1 MSLEFE
7 YCTRFCGLRI
17 VGNTSQSKLKGSII
31 MILIGIDI
39 GKSSH
44 TFCVLNQTTGEEIV
58 SPTNIENNRSGFEF
72 LISKIKQYKREDM
85 LFGMEDT
92 GHYHFALLKELLSR
106 NFTVALINPIATD
119 LTRKMQGGISKNDNL
134 DSLTIC
140 DVISS
145 NSKKKPYRITKLDK
159 YELFEQRELTRH
171 HHNLKEELNV
181 YTNRLQKCIDIV
193 FPEFNSL
200 FKSKYGIV
208 YINILKTFGSAAN
221 IAKAD
226 IKSIQECFE
235 FKGRGLRIS
244 LTAEK
249 LIEKAKNSIGIDS
262 TSEVIQIKH
271 LILQIELIN
280 QQLNEI
286 DEKIEEFSRQ
296 TNSPI
301 LTIPGISHFSGTSI
315 LSEFGNFCNYS
326 NAKKL
331 IKFAGVAPYE
341 HQSSQYKAE
350 HTSITKKGSK
360 YLRKTLYQI
369 ITPVIKHNQVFK
381 NYYLLKLSQ
390 GKSHRCAQ
398 GHCVRKLL
406 RVIYRICTSTGDS
419 AIFNA
424 SLLK

>member
-1 MSLEFE
+1 
-7 YCTRFCGLRI
+7 
-17 VGNTSQSKLKGSII
+17 

-44 TFCVLNQTTGEEIV
+44 TFCIFNQSTGQEIV
-58 SPTNIENNRSGFEF
+58 SPTNIENNQKGFDI
-72 LISKIKQYKREDM
+72 LLSKVKSYTKEEL

-92 GHYHFALLKELLSR
+92 GHYHFALLKTLLSK
-106 NFTVALINPIATD
+106 NYTVALINPVATD

-145 NSKKKPYRITKLDK
+145 NSRKKPYRITKIDK
-159 YELFEQRELTRH
+159 FDLFEQRELTRH

-193 FPEFNSL
+193 FPEFNS
-200 FKSKYGIV
+200 FFNSKYGIV
-208 YINILKTFGSAAN
+208 YMNILKTFGSAAN
-221 IAKAD
+221 IAKANINT
-226 IKSIQECFE
+226 IKKCFE
-235 FKGRGLRIS
+235 VTGRGKRIT
-244 LTAEK
+244 LTPEELK
-249 LIEKAKNSIGIDS
+249 ESAKNSIGIDS
-262 TSEVIQIKH
+262 ISEVIQIKH

-280 QQLNEI
+280 EQLDEI
-286 DEKIEEFSRQ
+286 DKKIEEFSRQ

-315 LSEFGNFCNYS
+315 LSEFGNISNYS

-369 ITPVIKHNQVFK
+369 ITPVINNNGVFK
-381 NYYLLKLSQ
+381 NYYNLKLSQ

-406 RVIYRICTSTGDS
+406 RVIYHLCTTDN
-419 AIFNA
+419 ITFDA
-424 SLLK
+424 SLLR